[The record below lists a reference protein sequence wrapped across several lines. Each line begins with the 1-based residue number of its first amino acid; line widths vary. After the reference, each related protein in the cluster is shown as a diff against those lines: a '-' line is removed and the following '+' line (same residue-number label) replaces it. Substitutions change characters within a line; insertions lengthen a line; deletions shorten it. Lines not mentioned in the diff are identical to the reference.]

1 MGKRLYELNLTEIEK
16 CRIYNDLTQEFLNN
30 KNVKIKDE
38 YWQSLYCDYIRLTQ
52 KPITNGYK
60 HIIQIECNREY
71 FENYKYQITKYSN
84 ILVYFDNIYNTNN
97 HNLFDLK
104 VG

>member
-1 MGKRLYELNLTEIEK
+1 MSKRLYELNLTEIEK
-16 CRIYNDLTQEFLNN
+16 CRIYNDLTQEFLKN

-60 HIIQIECNREY
+60 HILQVECNSEY

-84 ILVYFDNIYNTNN
+84 ILDSFDRSFENKKNM
-97 HNLFDLK
+97 FDIL
-104 VG
+104 V